1 MQRAF
6 ANAARAVRLFRY
18 RHLFTHGVT
27 ACLFLACALAHAQVT
42 PLNWYRLGEFDGTAV
57 GQPATAGT
65 DTVGAKPLTMT
76 GSPLV
81 ASDVGA
87 SAASAVGSTRSLQ
100 FPGGNGDYAYYQ
112 QPTKV
117 TDNFGMEVWV
127 KPLAASANDQ
137 VIVYNGR
144 FGTDG
149 FGIVLKSDG
158 KYYGQFGLPTFGGV
172 TAALNT
178 WVHLAIVRDNGSATL
193 FVNGVAAANSTGLAP
208 TAPPTNGGFTIGNGG
223 PSFVTG
229 LQGLVDEVRLF
240 TLSPGNFDPNMLLF
254 SAKLVTSTANN
265 GAGTLRSQLNAAPK
279 AGTVVISATGTIAID
294 GPLAIV
300 NRGVYLYGP
309 GAANLILSG
318 TSPNPTRVFFID
330 TADTVGISDLTIANG
345 VATGGAGG
353 NGSWAGGGGMGAGG
367 GVFANAGNVVLTRV
381 NFAGNSA
388 TGGKGGNTNGSAC
401 GCMGGGGGLGGAG
414 GSSTALGSAG
424 GGGGWLG
431 AGGGA
436 AAPNYSG
443 GGGGGGVTGVGGK
456 AGASAGGGGG
466 AYNAGTDASNITGGA
481 GADGLGGFGGTFD
494 SSPPYNGGNGLD
506 FGGGGGAAENGNGG
520 NGGNYAGGG
529 GASVGIGG
537 AGGDFGGSGGGTIGF
552 PLSGGFGGGSGGQSQ
567 EYAGNGGFG
576 GGSGGS
582 DSSGGGTPG
591 AFGGHGGV
599 MASGAAGGGGAG
611 LGGAI
616 FVRADHGATLTWND
630 GSADAGTVTG
640 GAFGTGCAGCAFAGS
655 AAGGA
660 LFLLG
665 GTTTL
670 NVNSGSQT
678 ITGTIAGWVN
688 APPNITKTGAGTLIL
703 AGGGSDLGVITLSK
717 GDLRIKPN
725 VLSLVNG
732 KELDVNTGATLSGF
746 IGSVNGAVKLNA
758 GGTLSP
764 GDPTDAAGVGTFG
777 VGDLTWNGGGKIA
790 HQLAATNDLAS
801 DLLNVSGNLTKGSAG
816 SFSFQLADGSS
827 TPVCGTTYTLIHYT
841 GTTTFTAAD
850 FAFTY
855 GGAAAI
861 APGSTFSI
869 DAANHKLQFTPH
881 CVNDQTIT
889 SFVAIPANPAY
900 SAGGTFGVTAT
911 PAASTA
917 ALTFGSS
924 TPAVCSLSGATVTMN
939 TRGVCTLTAD
949 QAGDSFYNP
958 APTVFLTLHFEQLA
972 VNAST
977 PSAFGTIDPPSQVVD
992 YNATATFTVTPQA
1005 GYTAVVSGDTCT
1017 VTHSTGTT
1025 WTSGAI
1031 TSPCNVTADFIE
1043 RIFADGFDR

>member
-27 ACLFLACALAHAQVT
+27 ACLLLACALAHAQVT

-57 GQPATAGT
+57 GQPATAAT

-309 GAANLILSG
+309 GVANLSLSG
-318 TSPNPTRVFFID
+318 TSPNPTRAFFID
-330 TADTVGISDLTIANG
+330 TQDTVGISDLTIANG

-367 GVFANAGNVVLTRV
+367 GIFANAGNVVLTRV

-431 AGGGA
+431 AGGGVPRRRIIPAVAAVAALLAWAERPVLRPAAAAARTTPELTRAISPVARAPMAWAASEGHSIQAHRTTAVTDWTSAAAAVPRKTETAATVETMPAVAAQASESAAPAVTSAAAA
-436 AAPNYSG
+436 AAPSAFRCP
-443 GGGGGGVTGVGGK
+443 VVLVAAAAAK
-456 AGASAGGGGG
+456 ARSTRATA
-466 AYNAGTDASNITGGA
+466 
-481 GADGLGGFGGTFD
+481 
-494 SSPPYNGGNGLD
+494 
-506 FGGGGGAAENGNGG
+506 
-520 NGGNYAGGG
+520 
-529 GASVGIGG
+529 ASVG
-537 AGGDFGGSGGGTIGF
+537 ARV
-552 PLSGGFGGGSGGQSQ
+552 
-567 EYAGNGGFG
+567 A
-576 GGSGGS
+576 
-582 DSSGGGTPG
+582 
-591 AFGGHGGV
+591 
-599 MASGAAGGGGAG
+599 
-611 LGGAI
+611 
-616 FVRADHGATLTWND
+616 
-630 GSADAGTVTG
+630 
-640 GAFGTGCAGCAFAGS
+640 
-655 AAGGA
+655 
-660 LFLLG
+660 
-665 GTTTL
+665 
-670 NVNSGSQT
+670 
-678 ITGTIAGWVN
+678 
-688 APPNITKTGAGTLIL
+688 
-703 AGGGSDLGVITLSK
+703 
-717 GDLRIKPN
+717 
-725 VLSLVNG
+725 
-732 KELDVNTGATLSGF
+732 
-746 IGSVNGAVKLNA
+746 
-758 GGTLSP
+758 
-764 GDPTDAAGVGTFG
+764 
-777 VGDLTWNGGGKIA
+777 
-790 HQLAATNDLAS
+790 
-801 DLLNVSGNLTKGSAG
+801 
-816 SFSFQLADGSS
+816 
-827 TPVCGTTYTLIHYT
+827 
-841 GTTTFTAAD
+841 
-850 FAFTY
+850 
-855 GGAAAI
+855 
-861 APGSTFSI
+861 
-869 DAANHKLQFTPH
+869 
-881 CVNDQTIT
+881 
-889 SFVAIPANPAY
+889 AIPA
-900 SAGGTFGVTAT
+900 
-911 PAASTA
+911 AAARQAHS
-917 ALTFGSS
+917 
-924 TPAVCSLSGATVTMN
+924 VATV
-939 TRGVCTLTAD
+939 A
-949 QAGDSFYNP
+949 
-958 APTVFLTLHFEQLA
+958 
-972 VNAST
+972 
-977 PSAFGTIDPPSQVVD
+977 
-992 YNATATFTVTPQA
+992 
-1005 GYTAVVSGDTCT
+1005 
-1017 VTHSTGTT
+1017 
-1025 WTSGAI
+1025 
-1031 TSPCNVTADFIE
+1031 
-1043 RIFADGFDR
+1043 